1 MPDSVIKVLAVS
13 AVGSAL
19 YLVIRRDSRDTA
31 LLLTLSVAIFI
42 FVLGLNMAGAVTEY
56 IRRLG
61 DSARLPR
68 AAVSVVL
75 KEVGISVLTKLSS
88 DICREAGQLS
98 AASGAEFVG
107 AVAAV
112 YIALPLFETVITTVE
127 SLL

>member
-1 MPDSVIKVLAVS
+1 MPDGVIKVLAVS

-19 YLVIRRDSRDTA
+19 YLVIKRDSRDTA
-31 LLLTLSVAIFI
+31 LLLTLTVAIFM
-42 FVLGLNMAGAVTEY
+42 FTLGLNMAGAVVGY
-56 IRRLG
+56 INRLG
-61 DSARLPR
+61 ESARLSN

-75 KEVGISVLTKLSS
+75 KEVGVSVLTRLSS

-112 YIALPLFETVITTVE
+112 YIALPLFETVITMIE